1 MVRAEDLRLEDRA
14 GRLLVDGFSC
24 SVAPGTVWVASG
36 EAGSGKTLCARA
48 LCGLLPESVSASG
61 VISCADAAYVG
72 EDPDSSVVTL
82 SVFDEVASALEFACL
97 PAEDV
102 RTRALES
109 LRACGLAD
117 LAQRNPWTLSGG
129 QRQRLSLA
137 CALARR
143 PRALVL
149 DEPCA
154 AIDPE
159 GRQAVHRI
167 LREQADRG
175 CAVIVFEKHEAT
187 PPWADGMS
195 SLPPACE
202 RASAALL
209 DPALWTATHAAAQDP
224 VVELAG
230 ALLGT
235 PPVRLRGVDLALAPG
250 TITLLV
256 GHNGCGKTSLMCALA
271 GVEHLSGGVM
281 RWQDSPCRRLP
292 EGMVAWAQQ
301 NPERQFTCATVREEL
316 AAARADSSAEGP
328 LSASQ
333 LDALPSALGL
343 EGLGDESPYALNS
356 SAKRRL
362 GVALACLANRPVLM
376 LDEPT
381 AGQAEAD
388 ALARVMRSYAAG
400 GGAVL
405 ASSHDAALLEVD
417 VVVEMEQGRVVRIS
431 GVGGAVA
438 PGKLPAHDVAEGED
452 ERCGETAG
460 ARRTKPDAAAPAA
473 TAAPVPFDADVPAT
487 TDALDAHTPDAPAP
501 VHPAPPLNPVVVLV
515 VMAGAIV
522 LGAVDPNPL
531 VAAALALAGLIA
543 SAARHRSVRR
553 AVAHLGV
560 VVAAA
565 AAFGLVALR
574 GAWYGDAG
582 VDATLVAHHAALG
595 AVVLSAS
602 LWADTAMS
610 VGQLADAVVQ
620 RLHVPYAV
628 CTIVVSGTSV
638 SSFLRGA
645 VPLVTAAVWLR
656 RMRPDAR
663 AHNAWVRASLPA
675 SCALPLFV
683 EAIRYADRLHVT
695 LASRGFGRY
704 PTRTFL
710 VPYPWRPRDLVA
722 VVSLAAAAAVLFI
735 L

>member
-1 MVRAEDLRLEDRA
+1 MVRAEDLRLADRT

-36 EAGSGKTLCARA
+36 EAGSGKTLCAQA

-61 VISCADAAYVG
+61 VISCDDAAYVG

-97 PAEDV
+97 PAGEV
-102 RTRALES
+102 QARALES
-109 LRACGLAD
+109 LRACGLAH
-117 LAQRNPWTLSGG
+117 LAHRNPWTLSGG
-129 QRQRLSLA
+129 QRQRLALA

-159 GRQAVHRI
+159 GRRVVHRI

-175 CAVIVFEKHEAT
+175 CAVIVFEKHSVA
-187 PPWADGMS
+187 PSWADGMS
-195 SLPPACE
+195 SLPPVQKHVGGALPDPVLWE
-202 RASAALL
+202 AAPAAAAPAAALDPLVGL
-209 DPALWTATHAAAQDP
+209 DGAT
-224 VVELAG
+224 
-230 ALLGT
+230 LGT
-235 PPVRLRGVDLALAPG
+235 PPVRLRGVDLTLASG

-256 GHNGCGKTSLMCALA
+256 GPNGCGKTSLMCALA
-271 GVEHLSGGVM
+271 AVERLSGGTM
-281 RWQDSPCRRLP
+281 RWRGKACRRLP
-292 EGMVAWAQQ
+292 EGMVSWAQQ
-301 NPERQFTCATVREEL
+301 NPERQFTRTTVREEL
-316 AAARADSSAEGP
+316 AAARADSWAEGP

-343 EGLGDESPYALNS
+343 VGLDGESPYALNS

-381 AGQAEAD
+381 AGQSEAE
-388 ALARVMRSYAAG
+388 ALARVMRSYAVG
-400 GGAVL
+400 GGTVL
-405 ASSHDAALLEVD
+405 ASSHDAALLDVD
-417 VVVEMEQGRVVRIS
+417 VVVEMEQGRVARIS
-431 GVGGAVA
+431 GGTSA
-438 PGKLPAHDVAEGED
+438 PAPIESSGHPAAEGEG
-452 ERCGETAG
+452 ERRG
-460 ARRTKPDAAAPAA
+460 AAAGTRRASEPDGEVPAA
-473 TAAPVPFDADVPAT
+473 TDVPA
-487 TDALDAHTPDAPAP
+487 AGAPDEHAADDVAP
-501 VHPAPPLNPVVVLV
+501 VHPTPPLNPVVVLV

-522 LGAVDPNPL
+522 LGAADPSPL
-531 VAAALALAGLIA
+531 VGATLALAGLGA
-543 SAARHRSVRR
+543 SAARHRSARR
-553 AVAHLGV
+553 AAAHLGV
-560 VVAAA
+560 VIAAA

-582 VDATLVAHHAALG
+582 IDATLVAHHAALG

-602 LWADTAMS
+602 LWAGTAMS

-645 VPLVTAAVWLR
+645 APLVTAAVRLR

-663 AHNAWVRASLPA
+663 AHNVLARAALPA

-710 VPYPWRPRDLVA
+710 VSYPWRLRDAVA
-722 VVSLAAAAAVLFI
+722 VVSLAAAAVVLFI

>member
-1 MVRAEDLRLEDRA
+1 MVRVEDLRLADRA

-24 SVAPGTVWVASG
+24 SVAPGTVWVISG

-61 VISCADAAYVG
+61 VISCDDAAYVG

-97 PAEDV
+97 PADEV
-102 RTRALES
+102 RARALES
-109 LRACGLAD
+109 LRACGLA
-117 LAQRNPWTLSGG
+117 LLSPRNPWTLSGG

-159 GRQAVHRI
+159 GRRAVRRI

-175 CAVIVFEKHEAT
+175 CAVIVFEKHETT
-187 PPWADGMS
+187 PSWADGMS
-195 SLPPACE
+195 SLPPVREHTGGAP
-202 RASAALL
+202 L
-209 DPALWTATHAAAQDP
+209 DPALWGAAPAAAAPAAPSDVQGLA
-224 VVELAG
+224 VELEG

-235 PPVRLRGVDLALAPG
+235 PPVRLRGADLQLAFG
-250 TITLLV
+250 TITVLI
-256 GHNGCGKTSLMCALA
+256 GPNGCGKTSLMCALA
-271 GVEHLSGGVM
+271 GVERLSGGVM
-281 RWQDSPCRRLP
+281 RWRGEACRRLP
-292 EGMVAWAQQ
+292 EGMVSWAQQ

-316 AAARADSSAEGP
+316 AAARSGSYAEGP
-328 LSASQ
+328 LSAAQ

-343 EGLGDESPYALNS
+343 DGVGDESPYALNS

-362 GVALACLANRPVLM
+362 GAALACLANRPVLM

-381 AGQAEAD
+381 AGQSEAVS
-388 ALARVMRSYAAG
+388 LARIMRSYAAG

-405 ASSHDAALLEVD
+405 ASSHDAALLDVD
-417 VVVEMEQGRVVRIS
+417 VIVEMDQGRVVRI
-431 GVGGAVA
+431 GGDAGAPTSDKRPAGLVA
-438 PGKLPAHDVAEGED
+438 GGDHGQ
-452 ERCGETAG
+452 CGEEAG
-460 ARRTKPDAAAPAA
+460 ASGAHAADETAPSSSVADT
-473 TAAPVPFDADVPAT
+473 TASVP
-487 TDALDAHTPDAPAP
+487 
-501 VHPAPPLNPVVVLV
+501 PAPPLNPVTVLV

-522 LGAVDPNPL
+522 LGAADPNPL
-531 VAAALALAGLIA
+531 VAAVLALAGLVA
-543 SAARHRSVRR
+543 SAARHRSPRR
-553 AVAHLGV
+553 AAAHLGV
-560 VVAAA
+560 VLAAA

-602 LWADTAMS
+602 LWAGTAMS

-620 RLHVPYAV
+620 RLCVPYAV
-628 CTIVVSGTSV
+628 CTIVVSGTSI

-645 VPLVTAAVWLR
+645 APLVTAAVRLR
-656 RMRPDAR
+656 RMRPDAG
-663 AHNAWVRASLPA
+663 AHNVLVRASLPA

-710 VPYPWRPRDLVA
+710 VSYPWRPRDLVA